1 MPHFFDCNLLKT
13 KDIINLAKT
22 KDMKGT
28 NLGEFEELVLLVV
41 ASLYDNAYG
50 VAIQEKLLNILD
62 RKATISTIHS
72 TLQRLANKGY
82 LVSEYGGS
90 TQKRGGRRKHLFRV
104 TNNGQAALESAK
116 KYRNILWN
124 TIPSLAFNWGDE
136 K

>member
-1 MPHFFDCNLLKT
+1 MLNAKEIPK
-13 KDIINLAKT
+13 LAKA

-50 VAIQEKLLNILD
+50 VAIREELLIKLG

-82 LVSEYGGS
+82 VDSEYGGS

-104 TNNGQAALESAK
+104 TKSGQFVLESAK
-116 KYRNILWN
+116 EYRNILWN
-124 TIPSLAFNWGDE
+124 SIPSLAFNWQDE

>member
-1 MPHFFDCNLLKT
+1 
-13 KDIINLAKT
+13 
-22 KDMKGT
+22 MKGT

-50 VAIQEKLLNILD
+50 VAIQEELLNKLD
-62 RKATISTIHS
+62 RKATISTVHS

-90 TQKRGGRRKHLFRV
+90 IQKRGGRRKHLFRV
-104 TNNGQAALESAK
+104 TKNGQTALESAK

-124 TIPSLAFNWGDE
+124 SIPSFAFNWGDE